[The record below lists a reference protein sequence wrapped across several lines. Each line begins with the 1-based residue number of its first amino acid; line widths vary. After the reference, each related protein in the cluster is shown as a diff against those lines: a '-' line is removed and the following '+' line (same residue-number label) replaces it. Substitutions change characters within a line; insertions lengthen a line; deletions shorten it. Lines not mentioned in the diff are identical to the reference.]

1 MTSRT
6 FKTRD
11 RLLGLLGVILIWAL
25 IYRFSGSL
33 EVASIATLLM
43 LLVSAIGLLY
53 T

>member
-1 MTSRT
+1 MTKRT
-6 FKTRD
+6 FKIRD

-25 IYRFSGSL
+25 IYHFSGSL
-33 EVASIATLLM
+33 ELASIATLLM